1 MDSDC
6 SVGVVMLPSGV
17 LETQDAG
24 DSETA
29 LFCVLG
35 TKCRKDTGN
44 TVERRGLV
52 VKIYAETGLL
62 IFIEVDLLFHLLDDD
77 MEDWGEEVAIYFCM

>member
-1 MDSDC
+1 
-6 SVGVVMLPSGV
+6 MLPSGV
-17 LETQDAG
+17 LETRDAG

-29 LFCVLG
+29 P
-35 TKCRKDTGN
+35 
-44 TVERRGLV
+44 
-52 VKIYAETGLL
+52 LL